1 MNRRTLTIAAV
12 VVLVIAAVS
21 AGFYARAA
29 AAATPGA
36 IALAGDVRV
45 EVYTVRAPA
54 VVYPTPDYTVGIP
67 TAVTAAP
74 KKPAAG
80 APSSASRLPGVSGY
94 LSEMLVT
101 EGSHVTTGQVLAHLD
116 TRMLDLGVKS
126 ARAAADR
133 ASASLDVLDNTID
146 KLTDA
151 RAKLIK
157 ARTALIKARA
167 SLSATITVLVRT
179 RAGLETSIAAIQAL
193 IAQPGGPPPH
203 VPPYPVLL
211 AGLQAGLAQLNA
223 GIAGARTGLAAMNA
237 GLAKIAKGRAQ
248 MDSALRQLRDARH
261 LATVNIEA
269 QDVGVRLA
277 EARLAAATVT
287 SPVSG
292 VVTFARVA
300 GTAVIVGAPLVRI
313 DPDGPALV
321 DTYLTT
327 EQLLQVSIGTPA
339 TVDFDSNPGSP
350 LAGHIAVIGSNA
362 VVPPTGFPTAI
373 VHMTRAVKVTIELD
387 SGGTAPPGTPVD
399 VRIKTGTAG

>member
-1 MNRRTLTIAAV
+1 VNRRNLTIAGIAL
-12 VVLVIAAVS
+12 LVIAAVS

-36 IALAGDVRV
+36 IALAGDVRA
-45 EVYTVRAPA
+45 ELYTVRAPT
-54 VVYPTPDYTVGIP
+54 VVYPTPDYSVGIP
-67 TAVTAAP
+67 TAATATP

-80 APSSASRLPGVSGY
+80 APTSASRLPAVSGF
-94 LSEMLVT
+94 LSQMLVT
-101 EGSHVTTGQVLAHLD
+101 EGSLVTTGQVLARLD
-116 TRMLDLGVKS
+116 TTMLELGVKS

-133 ASASLDVLDNTID
+133 ASASLDVLDNTIN
-146 KLTDA
+146 KLVDA

-157 ARTALIKARA
+157 ARSQLIKARA
-167 SLSATITVLVRT
+167 SLSATITVLART

-211 AGLQAGLAQLNA
+211 AGLQAGLTQLNA
-223 GIAGARTGLAAMNA
+223 GIAGARTGLATMNS
-237 GLAKIAKGRAQ
+237 GLAKIAKGLGQ
-248 MDSALRQLRDARH
+248 MDTALHQLRDARH
-261 LATVNIEA
+261 LAAVNIEA

-277 EARLAAATVT
+277 EARRDAATIT

-313 DPDGPALV
+313 DPDGPTLV

-339 TVDFDSNPGSP
+339 TVDFDSNPGGP
-350 LAGHIAVIGSNA
+350 LSGHIAVIGDDA

-387 SGGTAPPGTPVD
+387 SGDTAPPGTPVD